1 MIRINLLPYREK
13 EKKKTFFRGIAL
25 MSGSLVLFLLI
36 LVSTYLYFNLSIGD
50 LEKQIREAEVKLVVL
65 KKKVG
70 DAEGFKRDKKMVE
83 QKLAVIKTLES
94 NRLAPVQMLDELYL
108 LIPVKDLWLEN
119 LSQRGSDLRIEGM
132 ARNNDVVALFMK
144 SLEGASFIQTIDLLG
159 TMEKEISGMKLQR
172 FSLACVLK
180 KRM

>member
-13 EKKKTFFRGIAL
+13 EKKKTFFRGVAL
-25 MSGSLVLFLLI
+25 MLGSLILFLLI
-36 LVSTYLYFNLSIGD
+36 LGSLYFYFDLTIGHI
-50 LEKQIREAEVKLVVL
+50 EKQIREAEAKLVVL
-65 KKKVG
+65 NKKVG
-70 DAEGFKRDKKMVE
+70 DVEGFKKDKKMVE

-94 NRLAPVQMLDELYL
+94 NRFAPVKMLDELYL
-108 LIPVKDLWLEN
+108 LIPVKDLWLET
-119 LSQRGSDLRIEGM
+119 LSQSGSDLRIEGM

-144 SLEGASFIQTIDLLG
+144 SLEGASFIQTVDLLG
-159 TMEKEISGMKLQR
+159 TMEKEVSGVKLQR

>member
-25 MSGSLVLFLLI
+25 MSGSLVLFLLL
-36 LVSTYLYFNLSIGD
+36 LVSLYIYFD
-50 LEKQIREAEVKLVVL
+50 LTIDHIEKQIREAEAKLVVL
-65 KKKVG
+65 NKKVG
-70 DAEGFKRDKKMVE
+70 DVEGFKKDKKMVE

-94 NRLAPVQMLDELYL
+94 NRFAPVQMLDELYL
-108 LIPVKDLWLEN
+108 LVPVKDLWLEN
-119 LSQRGSDLRIEGM
+119 LNQSGSDLRIEGM

-144 SLEGASFIQTIDLLG
+144 SLEGASFIQTVDLLG
-159 TMEKEISGMKLQR
+159 TMEKEVSGVKLQR
-172 FSLACVLK
+172 FSLVCILK